1 MVAHGAEA
9 PGGRNLAAGPSLA
22 GATPADP
29 SPAARPSPVSGRLPA
44 AQRRRQLLDVA
55 RRVLAQRGFYE
66 TTMAEIAEE
75 AGVTKPV
82 LYQHF
87 ASKRD
92 LYTAVLEDIGAR
104 LRASVL
110 EAAAQAGTARQQ
122 VDAGFLAYVRFV
134 DDDTEGF
141 QILFSG
147 TSRQDGEWATITSAV
162 EHSIA
167 QGIAD
172 LIDVPGISTQ
182 HRQALAHGIM
192 GLAEGMMRYWQS
204 GNAEG
209 LDRDDLVH
217 DLIAL
222 AWSGLRG
229 LTP

>member
-1 MVAHGAEA
+1 
-9 PGGRNLAAGPSLA
+9 
-22 GATPADP
+22 
-29 SPAARPSPVSGRLPA
+29 
-44 AQRRRQLLDVA
+44 
-55 RRVLAQRGFYE
+55 
-66 TTMAEIAEE
+66 MAEIAEE

-104 LRASVL
+104 LRTSVL
-110 EAAAQAGTARQQ
+110 EAAAGAGTPRQQ
-122 VDAGFLAYVRFV
+122 VDAGFRAYVGFV
-134 DDDTEGF
+134 EADTEGF

-147 TSRQDGEWATITSAV
+147 TSRQDGEWAIITSAV

-172 LIDVPGISTQ
+172 LIDVPQVGPH
-182 HRQALAHGIM
+182 HRQALAHGII

-209 LDRDDLVH
+209 LDRDDLVQ
-217 DLIAL
+217 DLSAL

-229 LTP
+229 LAP

>member
-1 MVAHGAEA
+1 
-9 PGGRNLAAGPSLA
+9 
-22 GATPADP
+22 
-29 SPAARPSPVSGRLPA
+29 
-44 AQRRRQLLDVA
+44 
-55 RRVLAQRGFYE
+55 
-66 TTMAEIAEE
+66 
-75 AGVTKPV
+75 
-82 LYQHF
+82 
-87 ASKRD
+87 
-92 LYTAVLEDIGAR
+92 
-104 LRASVL
+104 
-110 EAAAQAGTARQQ
+110 
-122 VDAGFLAYVRFV
+122 DA
-134 DDDTEGF
+134 EGF

-172 LIDVPGISTQ
+172 LIDVPGISSQ

-204 GNAEG
+204 GSAEG
-209 LDRDDLVH
+209 LERDDLVH

>member
-1 MVAHGAEA
+1 MV
-9 PGGRNLAAGPSLA
+9 GPDS
-22 GATPADP
+22 PDP
-29 SPAARPSPVSGRLPA
+29 PAAPSASDAPEPRPAPTGARLPA

-66 TTMAEIAEE
+66 TTMADIAEE

-92 LYTAVLEDIGAR
+92 LYTAVLVDIGER

-110 EAAAQAGTARQQ
+110 EAAARAETPRQQ
-122 VDAGFLAYVRFV
+122 VDEGFRAYVDFV
-134 DDDTEGF
+134 EADTDGF

-147 TSRQDGEWATITSAV
+147 TSRQDDEWVAITRSV

-167 QGIAD
+167 QSVAD
-172 LIDVPGISTQ
+172 LIDVAGMSTA

-204 GNAEG
+204 GEAAG
-209 LDRDDLVH
+209 LDREH
-217 DLIAL
+217 LIHHLSAL

-229 LTP
+229 LAP